1 MVSRHTLISFWH
13 GRFLETSICQSRC
26 IHWGRRAAPHPA
38 KSLTVA
44 WPAKCIA
51 VPCTLC
57 CSLSGARPGR
67 AAPCRAAV
75 PAAPCRAVPHRAGR
89 GGADPR
95 TIYLFFPVY
104 LSLSPMLCFLSHQ
117 WWRTDLCART
127 PRPCLC
133 RDTPM
138 LSHADPR
145 RARAPGHAAGD
156 KRRRLPAA

>member
-1 MVSRHTLISFWH
+1 MSCHGASHGLPTYTHQLLAWEVFRNVNLPITLHTL
-13 GRFLETSICQSRC
+13 GPP
-26 IHWGRRAAPHPA
+26 RRAAPGQVA
-38 KSLTVA
+38 YRSLACQMYRRAMHTVLLA
-44 WPAKCIA
+44 E
-51 VPCTLC
+51 
-57 CSLSGARPGR
+57 
-67 AAPCRAAV
+67 RAAV